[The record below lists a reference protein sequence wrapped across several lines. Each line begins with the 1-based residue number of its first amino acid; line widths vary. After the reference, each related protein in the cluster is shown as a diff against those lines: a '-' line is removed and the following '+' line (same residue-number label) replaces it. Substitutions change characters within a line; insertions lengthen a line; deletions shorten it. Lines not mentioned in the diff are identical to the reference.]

1 MVDRT
6 LRSMMGGLGA
16 VGRPGARPAP
26 RRGVPG
32 EGLTSMQGGPNV
44 GILPSSFM
52 ALEGPEVMGS
62 LTSDPL
68 KMLRYRAME
77 ESGLPEVVLEQ
88 FLENARMR
96 NQAVDMGDVTSGLYI
111 DPSIVPNLTE
121 GQVRE
126 IVREGVSGRM
136 PGELGQLIAQRRRE
150 EEEARIG
157 AMPAEA
163 DIFAL
168 SGPERGTELSGILAQ
183 ISSGGRPGGRP
194 GGVGRPDVSGGFAP
208 PVRREPKAPAVPEKP
223 PAQLTREPVPF
234 SAEDA
239 FKGAMDA
246 FTEASGQE
254 VQPDKTAED
263 YMKEFADVTGID
275 ISGKPDKSAALMAF
289 GLALMQNRAGSGFNV
304 GNILRSV
311 GEAGEKALPA
321 LQEAQKEARTAR
333 LAAGK
338 YALEQVQAAKKERA
352 DTLKEQQA
360 FKNALAAEERAFK
373 REIFLKTLEL
383 EADAAEAAREGV
395 KFESVAQMEV
405 QPDGGIKVTTGID
418 KNGNA
423 VYVKPSLE
431 VSGVINGYNRYT
443 KGQELSLELIRTL
456 QAIDQAGPAGFQR
469 IYSDFAGTLSNF
481 GIPMPAYDPEETSNA
496 AKADVLRNA
505 IIVGFKR
512 AITQE
517 SQVSDKDVLFMNQGI
532 GEFTATTPIAK
543 VIDAAS
549 LFYQYLGGQK
559 QYYTNELEKFSNP
572 RYYAGRNEE
581 FIDVQQQITN
591 GILDP
596 GTYIVNPSE
605 AEAQSSVVG
614 SVDLTAGRP

>member
-1 MVDRT
+1 
-6 LRSMMGGLGA
+6 MGGLGA

-549 LFYQYLGGQK
+549 LFYDYLGGQK
-559 QYYTNELEKFSNP
+559 KYYTNELEKFSNP

-605 AEAQSSVVG
+605 TETQSGVVG

>member
-1 MVDRT
+1 
-6 LRSMMGGLGA
+6 MGGLGA

-52 ALEGPEVMGS
+52 ALEGPEVMGG

-68 KMLRYRAME
+68 KLLRYQAME
-77 ESGLPEVVLEQ
+77 ESGLPEAALKQ
-88 FLENARMR
+88 FRENALKR
-96 NQAVDMGDVTSGLYI
+96 NLAVEMGDAASGLYI

-136 PGELGQLIAQRRRE
+136 PGELGNITGQTIVRDPIA
-150 EEEARIG
+150 G
-157 AMPAEA
+157 AIASMPAEA

-168 SGPERGTELSGILAQ
+168 SGPERGDEISGILTE
-183 ISSGGRPGGRP
+183 IYRGGRNRG
-194 GGVGRPDVSGGFAP
+194 GGVGRPGVGGGFAP
-208 PVRREPKAPAVPEKP
+208 PVPRKPKAPAAPEKP

-559 QYYTNELEKFSNP
+559 QYYINELEKFSNP

-605 AEAQSSVVG
+605 TETQSGVVG

>member
-6 LRSMMGGLGA
+6 LA
-16 VGRPGARPAP
+16 
-26 RRGVPG
+26 RRG
-32 EGLTSMQGGPNV
+32 
-44 GILPSSFM
+44 IM
-52 ALEGPEVMGS
+52 ALEGPEVMGA
-62 LTSDPL
+62 LT
-68 KMLRYRAME
+68 RYPTGNVDFPMRMME
-77 ESGLPEVVLEQ
+77 LGVPEDIIQGFRQSGFYVEPP
-88 FLENARMR
+88 
-96 NQAVDMGDVTSGLYI
+96 T
-111 DPSIVPNLTE
+111 VPNLTE
-121 GQVRE
+121 NQVRDL
-126 IVREGVSGRM
+126 VRSGVSGRM
-136 PGELGQLIAQRRRE
+136 PGELGQLITQRRRAE
-150 EEEARIG
+150 EAARIG
-157 AMPAEA
+157 GMPAEA

-183 ISSGGRPGGRP
+183 ISSGPRP

-208 PVRREPKAPAVPEKP
+208 PVPRESKAPAAPEKP

-304 GNILRSV
+304 GSILRSV

-360 FKNALAAEERAFK
+360 FRNALAAEERAFK

-405 QPDGGIKVTTGID
+405 QPGSSVKVTTGID
-418 KNGNA
+418 NNGNA
-423 VYVKPSLE
+423 IYVKPSLE

-481 GIPMPAYDPEETSNA
+481 GIPMPAYDPEVASNA
-496 AKADVLRNA
+496 AKADVYRNA

-517 SQVSDKDVLFMNQGI
+517 SQVSDKDVKFMNEGI

-549 LFYQYLGGQK
+549 LFYDYLGGQK
-559 QYYTNELEKFSNP
+559 KYYTNELEKFSNP

-605 AEAQSSVVG
+605 TETQSGVVG